1 MTILVTGGTG
11 FVGPKVVHALRA
23 EGRPVRVL
31 ARNPA
36 KQERFR
42 AWGCEVV
49 QGDMTDAESL
59 RRAAQG
65 ADSIVHMVALAP
77 FADPATTQR
86 VMEQGTRDLIAA
98 TTDAGAKHFVLM
110 SALGVR
116 EDTKDLSAYNHAKW
130 AEETAVKESGVPHT
144 ILRPSFIFGRDGGLL
159 PELVRLT
166 RWSPVTPV
174 PSARQLQ
181 PIWVEDV
188 AACFAKA
195 VATGP
200 AGGASG
206 ATWELA
212 GPDRVTWAELFDR
225 LRRTL
230 GKRRLTFQT
239 PPALLRVAAVGG
251 KLLPP
256 FRGASGAV
264 SMLLTDDNVT
274 DIRPAVEALGVQ
286 PIPLDDQLRRA
297 VAP

>member
-1 MTILVTGGTG
+1 MTVLVTGGTG

-23 EGRPVRVL
+23 EERPVRVL

-65 ADSIVHMVALAP
+65 ADAVVHMVALAP

-98 TTDAGAKHFVLM
+98 ATDAGAKQFVLM

-116 EDTKDLSAYNHAKW
+116 ENTKNLSAYNHAKW
-130 AEETAVKESGVPHT
+130 EEEAAVKESGLPHT
-144 ILRPSFIFGRDGGLL
+144 IFRPSFIFGRDGGLL

-195 VATGP
+195 VA
-200 AGGASG
+200 AGAEGS

-239 PPALLRVAAVGG
+239 PPALLRVAAGGG
-251 KLLPP
+251 KVLPP
-256 FRGASGAV
+256 FRGAPGAV
-264 SMLLTDDNVT
+264 EMLLTDDNVT

-286 PIPLDDQLRRA
+286 PISLDDQLRRA